1 MTYLAVPIAAKD
13 VGVASL
19 QINAASRA
27 GAEMLEL
34 RVDYLETLNTG
45 ILKAYLGCARSV
57 ELPLIVTCRDK
68 AQGGANEH
76 RADLRVDVIVEA
88 IKCQVDYVD
97 CEYANFVKPD
107 VRKRVEEALAE
118 SKTRLILSAHDF
130 EGKFKDMAGLFDGII
145 EGGPPGGPKLIYT
158 ATPIKDFLR
167 RSMTKMLRHRGRFA

>member
-19 QINAASRA
+19 QINAAYRA

-34 RVDYLETLNTG
+34 RVDYFEKLNTG
-45 ILKAYLGCARSV
+45 VLKAYLGCARSV
-57 ELPLIVTCRDK
+57 ELPLIVTCRDE
-68 AQGGANEH
+68 AEGGANDHEG
-76 RADLRVDVIVEA
+76 DLRIDVIVEA
-88 IKCQVDYVD
+88 IKCQADFVD

-130 EGKFKDMAGLFDGII
+130 NGKFEDWPFYIH
-145 EGGPPGGPKLIYT
+145 YS
-158 ATPIKDFLR
+158 IKNCFF
-167 RSMTKMLRHRGRFA
+167 S